1 MREKSS
7 VAETKTL
14 KSPHDLDVAL
24 LSEILRELTPY
35 RVMRAHQTDSLDR
48 LLAGELPHSSW
59 YYDAW
64 VVSTAYRILKSGK
77 SQTEIE
83 RLLLATVHP
92 ENPDE
97 MK

>member
-1 MREKSS
+1 MQKKLS
-7 VAETKTL
+7 VAETKPP

-24 LSEILRELTPY
+24 LSEILREFTPY
-35 RVMRAHQTDSLDR
+35 RVMRAHQTDSIDR
-48 LLAGELPHSSW
+48 LLANELPHSSW
-59 YYDAW
+59 YHDAW

-83 RLLLATVHP
+83 RLLLATAHP

-97 MK
+97 IK